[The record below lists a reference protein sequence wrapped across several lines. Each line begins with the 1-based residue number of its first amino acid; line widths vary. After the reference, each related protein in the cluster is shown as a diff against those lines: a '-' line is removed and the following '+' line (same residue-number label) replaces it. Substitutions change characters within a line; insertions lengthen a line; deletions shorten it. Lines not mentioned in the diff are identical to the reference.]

1 MNSPLLFA
9 SIVAVSTLAVAS
21 DQDWDPT
28 SPADTAKQQDIPA
41 QGQDPAAPLSGPD
54 VQSEK
59 GGRGRD
65 GMRGPGGGPTM
76 TGGDSVQALLAAR
89 CASCHGPQKQK
100 AGVQIVPIEMLFSGD
115 VRDWVVIPGKPDQS
129 ELLTRVMLPKGHEDI
144 MPSKGEP
151 LTGAEITRVTEW
163 IRGNATKEKLIQA
176 AGPIGGSAS
185 RVDPRIWQVV
195 YLSLDLTSTQ
205 RDAAMKVVEELKAQA
220 GKGRARRGGASGA
233 SGGGTAR
240 PGSKEEIAERRDM
253 RQQRE
258 QVQQKIAEVQE
269 SLWSALSPTQ
279 QADMRAIL
287 EDPAAINKLKRAGR
301 DRGGRG
307 DRGGRKPRQ
316 QPQ

>member
-28 SPADTAKQQDIPA
+28 SPADTAKQQDVPA

-65 GMRGPGGGPTM
+65 GMRGPSGGPAM

-100 AGVQIVPIEMLFSGD
+100 AGVQVVPIEMLFSGD

-129 ELLTRVMLPKGHEDI
+129 ELLTRVILPKGHEDI
-144 MPSKGEP
+144 MPSEGEP

-176 AGPIGGSAS
+176 AGPIGGSVS

-220 GKGRARRGGASGA
+220 GKGRARRGGASDA
-233 SGGGTAR
+233 SGSETAR

-258 QVQQKIAEVQE
+258 QVQRKIAEVQE
-269 SLWSALSPTQ
+269 SLWSALSPKQ

-307 DRGGRKPRQ
+307 GRGERKPRQ